1 MSGGI
6 MTHEQEAEDLDVHVA
21 VCAERYKSLEYR
33 LDRIERVLWWST
45 TILMTGMGGIIFKL
59 ITLRGIL

>member
-1 MSGGI
+1 
-6 MTHEQEAEDLDVHVA
+6 MTHEKEAEDLDVHVA

-33 LDRIERVLWWST
+33 LDRIERALWWST